1 MEIVIMRHNKP
12 DETLDDAQLG
22 TVIAAIEAARE
33 AAAASSSA
41 AAPATAMAD

>member
-22 TVIAAIEAARE
+22 TTVIAAIKAARE
-33 AAAASSSA
+33 AAC
-41 AAPATAMAD
+41 DI